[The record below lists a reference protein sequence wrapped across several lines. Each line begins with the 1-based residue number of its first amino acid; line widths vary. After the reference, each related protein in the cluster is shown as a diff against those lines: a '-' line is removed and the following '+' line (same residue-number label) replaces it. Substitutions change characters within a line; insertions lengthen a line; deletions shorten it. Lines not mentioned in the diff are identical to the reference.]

1 MSDKVVQV
9 RDAIKEFAQAM
20 ERRARY
26 GHKRVVAEE
35 VMAAKFMSIKDMLEG
50 AERNGKQVWEFCR
63 LAEDEGRALS
73 AAEKDQLLDAAA
85 DVANYLRMAVEKIR
99 AAEA

>member
-35 VMAAKFMSIKDMLEG
+35 VMASRFMSV
-50 AERNGKQVWEFCR
+50 AEMFAGMDRNLAKLQSILHSARGRR
-63 LAEDEGRALS
+63 LTAEEMIVVDDS
-73 AAEKDQLLDAAA
+73 AA
-85 DVANYLRMAVEKIR
+85 DVANYLRMACEKIR
-99 AAEA
+99 AAKAQ